1 MMKRIL
7 RTFGSLILFLAF
19 VLPACLDLSFAQK
32 AATAVAPGALF
43 YQANIN
49 YQEGNFEAAIEDY
62 NRLIDMGWEGGS
74 IYYNL
79 GNSYFKDGR
88 LGLAVLSYDKAMSF
102 IPNDSDLK
110 SNYDYVLQRLKL
122 EPRPFG
128 SWIERTVHVLFQGM
142 TIDILTVFLSVL
154 YTVLIALLILSLFF
168 PRLKR
173 YTGLAAFVFL
183 ALFVLSA
190 YALRIKINYLHK
202 FAVVTAV
209 KADARFEPLDN
220 ATVYFSLPEGS
231 KVEVVEKAGD
241 WCKIRR
247 FDNKL
252 AWVKQDVLAN

>member
-7 RTFGSLILFLAF
+7 RTSGSLILFLAF

-49 YQEGNFEAAIEDY
+49 YQEGSFEAAIKDY
-62 NRLIDMGWEGGS
+62 NRLIGMGWESGNL
-74 IYYNL
+74 YYNL
-79 GNSYFKDGR
+79 GNSYFKEGK
-88 LGLAVLSYDKAMSF
+88 LGLAVLSYDKAKSF

-128 SWIERTVHVLFQGM
+128 GWIERIVYVLFQGM
-142 TIDILTVFLSVL
+142 TIDNLTVFLSIL
-154 YTVLIALLILSLFF
+154 YMALIVLLISGLFS

-173 YTGLAAFVFL
+173 YTGLASFVFV

-190 YALRIKINYLHK
+190 YALQMKINYLHK
-202 FAVVTAV
+202 FAVVTV
-209 KADARFEPLDN
+209 SQADARFEPLDN

-252 AWVKQDVLAN
+252 AWIKQDVLAN